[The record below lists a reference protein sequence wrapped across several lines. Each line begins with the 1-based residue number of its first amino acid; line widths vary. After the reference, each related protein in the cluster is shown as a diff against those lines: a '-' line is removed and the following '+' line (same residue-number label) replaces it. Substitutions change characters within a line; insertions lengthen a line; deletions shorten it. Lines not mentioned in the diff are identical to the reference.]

1 MKRLGIHTGL
11 WSLILLIAFF
21 ALQLIPALY
30 QPIHQLIFLKQ
41 QEALFKLDER
51 NPSLES
57 LKMTREMF
65 SNLQEEEKE
74 ITWNGKR
81 YDIKSIQYHDG
92 IVELIIK
99 HDSLETQL
107 KSIVSIIQGQ
117 KSGDPSCVSH
127 SAFFAF
133 FHQTIGTYHLIQPHH
148 TEECLLLSS
157 FYPATHSMVI
167 IAPPPRG

>member
-1 MKRLGIHTGL
+1 MGL

-21 ALQLIPALY
+21 ALQVMPALY

-41 QEALFKLDER
+41 QESLFKLDEK
-51 NPSLES
+51 NPGLES

-74 ITWNGKR
+74 ISWNGKR

-92 IVELIIK
+92 IVELLVLQ
-99 HDSLETQL
+99 DSLETEL
-107 KSIVSIIQGQ
+107 KRIVSVLEGPTT
-117 KSGDPSCVSH
+117 SDSAYDSH
-127 SAFFAF
+127 SGFFAF
-133 FHQTIGTYHLIQPHH
+133 FFQSIGTYHLIQPHRS
-148 TEECLLLSS
+148 EECLLLGS
-157 FYPATHSMVI
+157 FYPTTHCMAI

>member
-1 MKRLGIHTGL
+1 MPI
-11 WSLILLIAFF
+11 
-21 ALQLIPALY
+21 LY

-41 QEALFKLDER
+41 QESLFKLDER
-51 NPSLES
+51 NPGLES

-65 SNLQEEEKE
+65 LKIQEEEKE

-92 IVELIIK
+92 IVELIVK

-117 KSGDPSCVSH
+117 KSDDPSCVSH
-127 SAFFAF
+127 AGFFAF
-133 FHQTIGTYHLIQPHH
+133 FHQTIGTYHLIQPHR
-148 TEECLLLSS
+148 TEECLLLGSC
-157 FYPATHSMVI
+157 YPATHCMAI